1 MGLILMI
8 ETATEI
14 CSVVL
19 AFEGQLISIR
29 ETDKGNSH
37 SANVA
42 VFIDEVLKEA
52 NKTPKDLNAVAVSK
66 GPGSY
71 TGLRIGVSSAKGL
84 SYGLGIPLI
93 SVDTLRSM
101 TYGVLNN
108 HKFIDANALF
118 CPMID
123 ARRMEVYSAFYDC
136 NLKQI
141 RDVQADIVDENSYLE
156 YLEQHPIYFFGNG
169 SQKCKDVFSQHP
181 HANFIENI
189 QLSATYMIQLAEEKY
204 NLQEFENSAYFEP
217 FYLKDFIAAKP
228 VVKGLY

>member
-1 MGLILMI
+1 MI
-8 ETATEI
+8 ETATEV
-14 CSVVL
+14 CSVAL
-19 AFEGQLISIR
+19 ASDGLLISLR

-52 NKTPKDLNAVAVSK
+52 KKTPKDLDAVAVSK

-84 SYGLGIPLI
+84 SYGLGIPII
-93 SVDTLRSM
+93 SIDTLEVM
-101 TYGVLNN
+101 AFGVLKNQKTIQEN
-108 HKFIDANALF
+108 CLL

-123 ARRMEVYSAFYDC
+123 ARRMEVYSAFYDV

-141 RDVQADIVDENSYLE
+141 RDVRADIVDENSYLE
-156 YLEQHPIYFFGNG
+156 YLEKHTVYFFGNG
-169 SQKCKDVFSQHP
+169 SQKCAAILTQHP
-181 HANFIENI
+181 NAHFIENV
-189 QLSATYMIQLAEEKY
+189 QLSAVNMIPLAEEKFKSKI
-204 NLQEFENSAYFEP
+204 FESSAYFEP
-217 FYLKDFIAAKP
+217 FYLKDFIAAKS